1 MAKRKFNEN
10 YIQYGF
16 TSIFD
21 NREEKGQFVSF
32 YKFIEAIKTETSHGK
47 SSIKL
52 QG

>member
-21 NREEKGQFVSF
+21 IRKEKCVGESAF
-32 YKFIEAIKTETSHGK
+32 
-47 SSIKL
+47 
-52 QG
+52 